1 MIKMK
6 YILVTLIA
14 ALAAL
19 PLHATGELQ
28 ISLYPERVSVGGRVE
43 FTLTV
48 KGNGEPRINELP
60 DLTNGRWLP
69 SSTGRSYQN
78 FNGNISVSYTIP
90 ILATHEGELIV
101 PAFDVVIDGKT
112 VRTTPGSVQ
121 VLPPSEKPVASAY
134 PEDGV
139 LTLDEAVFGRITVP
153 DERRTFYVGEEIPL
167 NLELYIRNG
176 IQAQPTAYPEIGG
189 LDNAVFRDY
198 SAVNPEQ
205 RKFDRPYQRRATLDG
220 AAYTAVIFPTAFQ
233 AVATGK
239 LTPTARESV
248 AIADENNRRRRRMP
262 SMFDDDFFDSFFNQ
276 PRMTPYDID
285 FQPGPT
291 LEIRPLPPPPAACH
305 YLGLIGQWEI
315 QASFDRDAARVGEP
329 VTLRIEAEGTGS
341 PELLSAPKLEF
352 PGFRAYPPEVKK
364 AKAGT
369 RNRIEIQYVLI
380 PLREG
385 EESLELQLATFNPAN
400 GAYRTEKFSFTLP
413 VAPGTA
419 PAAAAVYSATNEDAA
434 TTAIRKSA
442 DAEPDAPAPVREE
455 LFYQKEHA
463 AGDVAFPLYR
473 NYLLWM
479 VLAFFGG
486 PAAAL
491 ALLHHDRKMRK
502 LADDPAFAERQAL
515 LRQRGTLLRRLRKET
530 NQEALREIIRQ
541 QALPMLAEYYHLPH
555 GASAGEIADH
565 VEDPELRELLN
576 KLEASSFQFGGG
588 TGTVEISATQT
599 GALRR
604 ILKKLALLLTVFALP
619 MLQLEAAQPN
629 EDTNPMEAG
638 NTAFAAGDFAA
649 AENAY
654 LNAAGKSAVNIADP
668 HLLYNLG
675 GASYRQGNLP
685 MARYYFS
692 RAHLLAPRDSET
704 LENLN
709 LVNRKL
715 LQSEEGTT
723 GTPLELAAWCRD
735 RFRPDEYLLIAA
747 LAWAV
752 LWVAIGCRNHFSK
765 TTLRTVETVAAC
777 VLLLALAAAFSQ
789 MRGPYSSTRAVVT
802 GKDLSLRSLP
812 TGASGKIEVTV
823 PGGSSARILDTR
835 DGWVRVEVNGRD
847 GWAPS
852 DRVKSIIPEG
862 LF

>member
-1 MIKMK
+1 MK
-6 YILVTLIA
+6 YILVTLFA
-14 ALAAL
+14 ALTAL
-19 PLHATGELQ
+19 TLHAAGELQ
-28 ISLYPERVSVGGRVE
+28 ISLYPERVSVGDRVE
-43 FTLTV
+43 FTLTI

-69 SSTGRSYQN
+69 NSTGRSYQN

-121 VLPPSEKPVASAY
+121 VLPPSEKPVSSGN
-134 PEDGV
+134 PEDGA

-220 AAYTAVIFPTAFQ
+220 TSYTAVIFPTAFQ

-239 LTPTARESV
+239 LTPTARENV
-248 AIADENNRRRRRMP
+248 AIADENNQRRRRMP

-291 LEIRPLPPPPAACH
+291 LEIKPLPPPPAACH

-315 QASFDRDAARVGEP
+315 QAGFDRDSARVGEP

-369 RNRIEIQYVLI
+369 LNRIEIQYVLI

-385 EESLELQLATFNPAN
+385 EKSLELQLATFNPAN

-419 PAAAAVYSATNEDAA
+419 PAAAAVYSATDKDAA
-434 TTAIRKSA
+434 AAASRKSA

-455 LFYQKEHA
+455 LFYQKEHD

-473 NYLLWM
+473 NHLLWI
-479 VLAFFGG
+479 VLAFLGG
-486 PAAAL
+486 PAAA
-491 ALLHHDRKMRK
+491 AILLHHDRKMRK
-502 LADDPAFAERQAL
+502 LADDPAFAERRAL
-515 LRQRGTLLRRLRKET
+515 LRQRGTLLRRLKTET
-530 NQEALREIIRQ
+530 SQDSLREMIHQ
-541 QALPMLAEYYHLPH
+541 QALPMLAEYHHLPH
-555 GASAGEIADH
+555 GASAGEIAAH
-565 VEDPELRELLN
+565 VEDPDLRELLTN
-576 KLEASSFQFGGG
+576 LESSSFQYGGG
-588 TGTVEISATQT
+588 TGTTPISAAQT

-604 ILKKLALLLTVFALP
+604 TLKKLSLFLALSALP
-619 MLQLEAAQPN
+619 LFQLGAAQP
-629 EDTNPMEAG
+629 ERDPLAAG
-638 NTAFAAGDFAA
+638 NDAFAAGEFDA
-649 AENAY
+649 AEKAY
-654 LNAAGKSAVNIADP
+654 LNMAGKSAVNAADP

-675 GASYRQGNLP
+675 CVYYQKGNLP
-685 MARYYFS
+685 LARYCFS

-715 LQSEEGTT
+715 LQSEEGSTA
-723 GTPLELAAWCRD
+723 TPLELATWCRD

-747 LAWAV
+747 LAWAA
-752 LWVAIGCRNHFSK
+752 LWVAIGCRNHLSK
-765 TTLRTVETVAAC
+765 GTFRTTATVAAC

-789 MRGPYSSTRAVVT
+789 MRGPYSSTRAVVI

-812 TGASGKIEVTV
+812 TAASGKIEVTV